1 MLFFALNYHRL
12 IIEHSY
18 IKLFLTSFLY
28 IPLHPAPTFIYG
40 LLYFHNALSYMI
52 CGKCGKCDNHNSNP
66 HFTVALIHSTKRSSA
81 IGSNT
86 TDNRK

>member
-28 IPLHPAPTFIYG
+28 IPIHPAPTFIYG

-52 CGKCGKCDNHNSNP
+52 CGKCGKCDNHNK
-66 HFTVALIHSTKRSSA
+66 L
-81 IGSNT
+81 
-86 TDNRK
+86 NRRHTQYLY